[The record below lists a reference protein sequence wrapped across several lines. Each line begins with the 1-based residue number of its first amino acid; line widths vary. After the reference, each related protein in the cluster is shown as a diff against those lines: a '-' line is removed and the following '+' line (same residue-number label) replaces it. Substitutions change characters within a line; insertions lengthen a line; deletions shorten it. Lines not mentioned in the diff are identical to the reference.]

1 MYEIDLNQDEN
12 KSTKTKSQQG
22 RGRCGCNGVM
32 VSRPTGQRDSGGRRA
47 RELWGRESRHSQP
60 PSPLPVLSPLLPA
73 HTQTHTLTRLHT
85 PTPHTHHMDPAGL
98 TPSLSEEGK
107 TRSLAPG
114 GPALAMVKGVEWRGG
129 SSQVGKD
136 TCPHA
141 TGPWLRPGREQEG
154 WEAEQGWAPGLG
166 GLPLAPSPRRGRG
179 SYDLETDL
187 GYQKGPW
194 GLSRSQA
201 ASGLI
206 VYSVTNAFVSFID
219 FKYKQNKNHIFFRQQ
234 QFSR

>member
-32 VSRPTGQRDSGGRRA
+32 VSRPTGQRDPSGRRA
-47 RELWGRESRHSQP
+47 RELWGRESRYSQP
-60 PSPLPVLSPLLPA
+60 PSPSLCCHHCSP
-73 HTQTHTLTRLHT
+73 HTQMHTLARSHT
-85 PTPHTHHMDPAGL
+85 PTPHTHRGPSRPDPE
-98 TPSLSEEGK
+98 SLEEGK

-114 GPALAMVKGVEWRGG
+114 GPALAVVKGVEWRGRG
-129 SSQVGKD
+129 SSQAGKD

-141 TGPWLRPGREQEG
+141 AGPWLRPGREQEG
-154 WEAEQGWAPGLG
+154 WEARTGLG
-166 GLPLAPSPRRGRG
+166 TRAWWPASRLLPKKREG
-179 SYDLETDL
+179 SYDLETAL

>member
-12 KSTKTKSQQG
+12 KSTKIKSQQG

-73 HTQTHTLTRLHT
+73 HTQTHTLTLSHT
-85 PTPHTHHMDPAGL
+85 PTPHTHHGPSRPDPESLRRRKNKEFGPWGPSPGRGEGGGVAG
-98 TPSLSEEGK
+98 
-107 TRSLAPG
+107 
-114 GPALAMVKGVEWRGG
+114 GG

-154 WEAEQGWAPGLG
+154 WEARTGLG
-166 GLPLAPSPRRGRG
+166 TRAWWPASRPLPKKREGELR
-179 SYDLETDL
+179 L
-187 GYQKGPW
+187 G
-194 GLSRSQA
+194 
-201 ASGLI
+201 
-206 VYSVTNAFVSFID
+206 D
-219 FKYKQNKNHIFFRQQ
+219 
-234 QFSR
+234 

>member
-1 MYEIDLNQDEN
+1 MYEIDLNQDKN
-12 KSTKTKSQQG
+12 KSTKIKSQQG

-60 PSPLPVLSPLLPA
+60 PSPLPALSPLLPT
-73 HTQTHTLTRLHT
+73 HTQTHTLTRSLAHPHPTHT
-85 PTPHTHHMDPAGL
+85 TDPAGL
-98 TPSLSEEGK
+98 TPSVLEEGK

-114 GPALAMVKGVEWRGG
+114 GPALAVVKGVEWRGAG

-154 WEAEQGWAPGLG
+154 WEARTGLG
-166 GLPLAPSPRRGRG
+166 TRAWWPASRPLPKKREGELR
-179 SYDLETDL
+179 L
-187 GYQKGPW
+187 G
-194 GLSRSQA
+194 
-201 ASGLI
+201 
-206 VYSVTNAFVSFID
+206 D
-219 FKYKQNKNHIFFRQQ
+219 
-234 QFSR
+234 